1 MKIFNAGRH
10 TLACLIALGLG
21 LSMVSGASA
30 ARLASALQQTGGVRG
45 DTGQTLRVL
54 VNLHGS
60 LLQNVAAAVTIT
72 AADGTTVASGTT
84 SMGGAYT
91 TALDAGTYNVTVT
104 TNHFT
109 ATQSVTI
116 VQSTSPAVITVKLT
130 PKVAPSENRPTN

>member
-60 LLQNVAAAVTIT
+60 LLQNVAAAV
-72 AADGTTVASGTT
+72 A
-84 SMGGAYT
+84 
-91 TALDAGTYNVTVT
+91 
-104 TNHFT
+104 
-109 ATQSVTI
+109 
-116 VQSTSPAVITVKLT
+116 
-130 PKVAPSENRPTN
+130 R